1 MKILVTGGAG
11 FIGAH
16 LVNKLIIS
24 KHKVLIVDNL
34 QGVGGIPYVHP
45 KATFIKGCITKKK
58 ILNLI
63 KKWKPE
69 AIYHLAAQS
78 GGETA
83 YDNPRKDYLI
93 NGYGTYLI
101 SLLAKELKVKK
112 FIYTSSVAIY
122 GSNLKNKIN
131 EDTKINP
138 DSIYGISKYAGELFI
153 KQILIPSNT
162 KTVIF
167 RVFNTYG
174 PGENLNFLK
183 KGMVSIYSSYVWK
196 KKPIIVKGSL
206 KRFRNY
212 QYIDDV
218 VNILF
223 LSLKNKELKKNEIFN
238 LTTSKAIKV
247 KELIRI
253 ILRINNK
260 KNYKVIEA
268 NSTPGDSFGYDGSNK
283 YLRRKFKNYKFIDI
297 NKGIKKYFYWINS
310 VPVTKNIDKF
320 HPLKKR

>member
-16 LVNKLIIS
+16 LVNKLISS
-24 KHKVLIVDNL
+24 KNKVLIVDNL

-45 KATFIKGCITKKK
+45 KATFLKGCITSKK
-58 ILNLI
+58 IHDLI

-101 SLLAKELKVKK
+101 CLLARELKVKK
-112 FIYTSSVAIY
+112 FIYASSVAVY

-131 EDTKINP
+131 ESTKINP

-162 KTVIF
+162 RTIIF
-167 RVFNTYG
+167 RIFNTYG

-206 KRFRNY
+206 NRFRNY

-253 ILRINNK
+253 ILKINNK

-268 NSTPGDSFGYDGSNK
+268 DSTPGDSFGYDGSNN
-283 YLRRKFKNYKFIDI
+283 YLKSKFKNYKFLDI
-297 NKGIKKYFYWINS
+297 NKGIKKYFDWINS
-310 VPVTKNIDKF
+310 IPVKKNIDNF
-320 HPLKKR
+320 HPFKKR

>member
-310 VPVTKNIDKF
+310 VQVTKNIDKF